1 MRFCL
6 NCILLYLLQGASL
19 VVIHRLNRRAVLGL
33 GLALWLAP
41 VPARSASPQEA
52 HVTGLLE
59 ELIAL
64 AKYDGAEQ
72 RKRLGKVLHKRADVR
87 AIALFA
93 LGTWRS
99 KMPKDMSADYV
110 DLVVN
115 YTANAFID
123 YVNRFSGAVVA
134 IEGSSSQ
141 GAFTTVDAKLTYAE
155 GRSSQIRF
163 RYANT
168 GTPRVKDVNVQ
179 GIWLSLQLRER
190 FSGLLK
196 RNNGDFAELMAFL
209 RSNSA

>member
-1 MRFCL
+1 LRFCL

>member
-1 MRFCL
+1 MQFCL
-6 NCILLYLLQGASL
+6 NCILLYSLQGARL
-19 VVIHRLNRRAVLGL
+19 AVIHNLNRRAVLGL

-41 VPARSASPQEA
+41 VPARSALPHEA
-52 HVTGLLE
+52 HVTSLLE

-72 RKRLGKVLHKRADVR
+72 RRRLEKVLHRRADVR

-99 KMPKDMSADYV
+99 KMPKKMSADYIN
-110 DLVVN
+110 LVVN

-134 IEGSSSQ
+134 IEGSSSK
-141 GAFTTVDAKLTYAE
+141 GGFTTVDAKLTYAE
-155 GRSSQIRF
+155 GRTSQIRF
-163 RYANT
+163 RYADT
-168 GTPRVKDVNVQ
+168 GGPRVKDVNVQ
-179 GIWLSLQLRER
+179 GIWLSLQLRDR

-196 RNNGDFAELMAFL
+196 RNNGDFAELMAYL

>member
-41 VPARSASPQEA
+41 VPARSASPHEA

-99 KMPKDMSADYV
+99 KMPKDMSPDYV
-110 DLVVN
+110 NLVVN

-141 GAFTTVDAKLTYAE
+141 GGFTTVDAKLTYAE

-168 GTPRVKDVNVQ
+168 GTPRVKDVNVR

-190 FSGLLK
+190 FSGLLD
-196 RNNGDFAELMAFL
+196 RNNGDIAELMEFL